1 MNIKKN
7 IIPILILLFCIWNK
21 FFNFKPFVE
30 AQWYS
35 QLSDIFTLCF
45 VIFLLKEIIKKR
57 EKFSMA
63 NRLSIICIIFFFSIF
78 WSYILR
84 GQSIYGSLRALTNLF
99 PIIIFFF
106 LLKYKIENQ
115 HVVKTMVVLCVM
127 YIFFHLSALSTYPNQ
142 LFGYNENLMEQAD
155 TTLEQRG
162 VLRLGIPGP
171 DIIVAMIFLVLTKY
185 RHKKCFYLLLIPLFS
200 MLLLRGTRT
209 PLFVT
214 LVICLIYYL
223 WQMKH
228 KFVTFLMGVMLF
240 AILNIAYE
248 HLLNSNSDDVLTNY
262 VQMTALQ
269 LENNNDTEDIRV
281 EMSRYYFTQ
290 FNDNVFEV
298 IFGNGVPFGKSDY
311 GKEVSRL
318 SDARL
323 YYLSDVGITD
333 IFVLFGV
340 IGLIAYGLLLLS
352 VIRTKID
359 EKYMFAKLYIFY
371 TYLILPTNVSLIS
384 LAPMIFAMNLY
395 LVYNARIE
403 KDIKPSCLKV

>member
-1 MNIKKN
+1 MSIKKN

-35 QLSDIFTLCF
+35 QLSDVFTVCF
-45 VIFLLKEIIKKR
+45 VIFLLKEILRKR
-57 EKFSMA
+57 ERFSVA
-63 NRLSIICIIFFFSIF
+63 NGLSLICIIFFFSIL

-84 GQSIYGSLRALTNLF
+84 GQSFYGSLRALSKLF
-99 PIIIFFF
+99 PVIIFFF
-106 LLKYKIENQ
+106 LSKYKIGNQ
-115 HVVKTMVVLCVM
+115 QVVKTMAVLCLM
-127 YIFFHLSALSTYPNQ
+127 YMFFHLSALATYPNH
-142 LFGYNENLMEQAD
+142 LFGYSEHLMEQAES
-155 TTLEQRG
+155 TMEQRG
-162 VLRLGIPGP
+162 VLRLGIPGQ
-171 DIIVAMIFLVLTKY
+171 DFIVAIIFLVLTKF
-185 RHKKCFYLLLIPLFS
+185 RHKKNFYILLIPLFS

-214 LVICLIYYL
+214 LVICIIYYL
-223 WQMKH
+223 WQIRH
-228 KFVTFLMGVMLF
+228 KFVTFFIGIVLF

-248 HLLNSNSDDVLTNY
+248 HLLNSNSDDILTNY

-269 LENNNDTEDIRV
+269 LENNNDTEDIRI
-281 EMSRYYFTQ
+281 EMSKYYFTQ
-290 FNDNVFEV
+290 FNDNIFEI

-318 SDARL
+318 SNTHL
-323 YYLSDVGITD
+323 YYLADVGITD

-340 IGLIAYGLLLLS
+340 IGLIAYGLLLIS

-395 LVYNARIE
+395 LVYNGRI
-403 KDIKPSCLKV
+403 KNASRQTV